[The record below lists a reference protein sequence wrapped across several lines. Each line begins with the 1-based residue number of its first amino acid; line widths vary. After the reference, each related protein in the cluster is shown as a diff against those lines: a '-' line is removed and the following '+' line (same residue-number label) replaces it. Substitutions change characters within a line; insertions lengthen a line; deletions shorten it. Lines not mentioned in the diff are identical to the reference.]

1 MNLLSMLIEEENIL
15 LIDFFLFES
24 AKRVD
29 PNVVDQVT
37 KITPLAAA
45 IQTGNL

>member
-1 MNLLSMLIEEENIL
+1 MIIEEENTL

-29 PNVVDQVT
+29 PNFVDQVT
-37 KITPLAAA
+37 KFTPLAAA
-45 IQTGNL
+45 I